1 MVNRATL
8 GTKLI
13 LCFAVMLVFALML
26 GGGALYSVFAL
37 GKALEDA
44 SVTTVRKIELG
55 GDLAALANE
64 ILANET
70 QLIMSNMLQNQA
82 EVARLGN
89 AYRESAEA
97 LRRGLAECERLAETE
112 GGRRLLAEMGRQ
124 FDEVQRSHEQMA
136 QALAAQKG
144 DEALKIFAER
154 VSPSARKLQ
163 AQAHE
168 LVQIQK
174 KISSNRADAA
184 RGTKATAVWMSALL
198 AALTAAAGL
207 AALWIVRGATASL
220 RKLSEDLAG
229 AAEQVTSAAG
239 QITSSSQALA
249 QGASEQAA
257 SLEETSASTEEMSSM
272 TRRNAENSGSAAA
285 VVAEAAEKTAAA
297 NRALEKL
304 VAAMAEIN
312 VSSEKISKII
322 KVIDE
327 IAFQTNILALNAAVE
342 AARAGEAGL
351 GFAVVADEVRNLAQ
365 RCAQAAKDTAGLI
378 EDSIAKANEGTG
390 RVKEVENAIAGVTAD
405 AGRVKTLVD
414 EVNLSSQEQARGI
427 EQIAKAIIEMEK
439 VTQRTAANAEESASA
454 GEELNAQ
461 ASQLLNLVRNLRE
474 MVGGDADT
482 NAALSH
488 PPVRAALKPA
498 AAARQPLLASPVA
511 KKKETSAFPLDDDFK
526 EF

>member
-8 GTKLI
+8 GTKLL
-13 LCFAVMLVFALML
+13 LCFAVMLVFSLLL
-26 GGGALYSVFAL
+26 GGGAVYSVLAL

-44 SVTTVRKIELG
+44 SGMTVRKIELG

-64 ILANET
+64 IVSRESR
-70 QLIMSNMLQNQA
+70 LILSSMLQNQA
-82 EVARLGN
+82 EVARLS
-89 AYRESAEA
+89 AAFSESAEA
-97 LRRGLAECERLAETE
+97 LRRTLAECEKLAVTDA
-112 GGRRLLAEMGRQ
+112 GRRLLADMGRQ
-124 FDEVQRSHEQMA
+124 LEELHRGHEQMT

-144 DEALKIFAER
+144 DEALKIFGDR
-154 VSPSARKLQ
+154 VSPSARKLM
-163 AQAHE
+163 AEARE
-168 LVQIQK
+168 FIQINK
-174 KISSNRADAA
+174 KIVSDGTEAA
-184 RGTKATAVWMSALL
+184 RGTKTTAIWTSVLL

-220 RKLSEDLAG
+220 RKLTEDLAG

-297 NRALEKL
+297 NKALEKL

-390 RVKEVENAIAGVTAD
+390 RVKEVESAIAGVTAD

-427 EQIAKAIIEMEK
+427 EQIAKAIVEMEK

-461 ASQLLNLVRNLRE
+461 ASQLMTLVRNLRE
-474 MVGGDADT
+474 MVGGDAGES
-482 NAALSH
+482 AAT
-488 PPVRAALKPA
+488 PRQTKRRALVTAAPA
-498 AAARQPLLASPVA
+498 AP
-511 KKKETSAFPLDDDFK
+511 KKKENPAFPLDDEFK